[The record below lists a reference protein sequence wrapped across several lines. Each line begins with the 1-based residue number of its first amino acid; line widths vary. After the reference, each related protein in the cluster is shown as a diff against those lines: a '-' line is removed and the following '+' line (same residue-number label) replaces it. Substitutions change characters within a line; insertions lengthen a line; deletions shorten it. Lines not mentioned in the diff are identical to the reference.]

1 MLIRVYLIPFA
12 KQSVRT
18 LNVNIIY
25 YLFRNEK
32 RAASYDSFQGRY
44 SAAAAAAAGDNI
56 IWHIIS
62 FSNNIYRQ
70 CPSVLQRIILTTL
83 Y

>member
-1 MLIRVYLIPFA
+1 MLIRIYLIPFA
-12 KQSVRT
+12 KQFVRT

-44 SAAAAAAAGDNI
+44 SAAAAI
-56 IWHIIS
+56 VLSIS
-62 FSNNIYRQ
+62 FRSLTIYLGNVRAFYKE
-70 CPSVLQRIILTTL
+70 LLTTL
-83 Y
+83 N

>member
-12 KQSVRT
+12 KQFVRT

-44 SAAAAAAAGDNI
+44 SAAATAAGDNTSI
-56 IWHIIS
+56 MAYH
-62 FSNNIYRQ
+62 F
-70 CPSVLQRIILTTL
+70 VLSQYT
-83 Y
+83 